1 MDHPKFAETKACL
14 VSTHG
19 GDQRRALVS
28 PVCRVCLP
36 MPDVSY
42 PGSLVG
48 PCCLAA
54 IAELLALHA
63 Y

>member
-1 MDHPKFAETKACL
+1 MDHPKFAETKACF
-14 VSTHG
+14 VPTHG
-19 GDQRRALVS
+19 GPKASFGPPCVESVS
-28 PVCRVCLP
+28 Q

-54 IAELLALHA
+54 IAELLTLHA